1 MFRRPFSFQGRIR
14 RLEFVISSLILFVVS
29 LAMGVAFAPKL
40 PPSYVGLIML
50 PFLCLY
56 IAQGVKR
63 CHDLGKPW
71 WWFFIPFFVLWMLFV
86 SGDPRVNEFGPAL
99 KS

>member
-1 MFRRPFSFQGRIR
+1 M
-14 RLEFVISSLILFVVS
+14 LVVS
-29 LAMGVAFAPKL
+29 LAVGIAFAPKL
-40 PPSYVGLIML
+40 PPMYVRLIML
-50 PFLCLY
+50 PLTWLF

-71 WWFFIPFFVLWMLFV
+71 WWFFIPFFVLWMLFAA
-86 SGDPRVNEFGPAL
+86 GQRGVNQFGPAP

>member
-40 PPSYVGLIML
+40 PPLYVRLIML
-50 PFLCLY
+50 PFLWLY

-86 SGDPRVNEFGPAL
+86 PGEQRVNEFGPAL